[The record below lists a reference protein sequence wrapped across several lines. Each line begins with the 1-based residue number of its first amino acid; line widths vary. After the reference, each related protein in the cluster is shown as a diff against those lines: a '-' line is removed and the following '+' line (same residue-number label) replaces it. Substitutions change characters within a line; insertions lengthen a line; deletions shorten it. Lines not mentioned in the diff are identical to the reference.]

1 MTIQDLDNA
10 AMSLFDVVL
19 GLVVVGLIV
28 RSLFKKRSRHIPSAE
43 FNSVTISRII
53 KKG

>member
-1 MTIQDLDNA
+1 MTLQDLDNA
-10 AMSLFDVVL
+10 AMSFFDAVL
-19 GLVVVGLIV
+19 AFVVVGLIV
-28 RSLFKKRSRHIPSAE
+28 RAIFRKRSRHIPSAE